1 MFVSFMYIYS
11 FIKVSKKLQKNS
23 ASPSDVSSKFKI
35 NSQTLANTSIQSYS
49 KNKQIITEQF
59 SIHPFEMWPNH
70 YLNMSC
76 RNLIVKKINAAP
88 LNLIKT

>member
-1 MFVSFMYIYS
+1 MFVSFMHIWR
-11 FIKVSKKLQKNS
+11 FINVSNKLQKNS
-23 ASPSDVSSKFKI
+23 ASPSDISSKFKI

-59 SIHPFEMWPNH
+59 SIHPFEMLPNH

-76 RNLIVKKINAAP
+76 RNLIVKK
-88 LNLIKT
+88 LTLRH